1 MKSEFLDTID
11 RISRA
16 RHIDDAKASLPGDM
30 ANDAPDFE
38 PVMEASEDGLSNEL
52 PNELRILDDTTVDRL
67 VRVLEHYRGHVD
79 AWSEKE
85 PELKWSDHL
94 PSVMTM
100 LLLALGVGLVVGL
113 NAFVLNGEST
123 NQQVAIS
130 NLGGAVVLMLA
141 GISLFYDRTVRGI
154 GNDRLRHECGR
165 RVDLVSDQIS
175 SLSALYSRWLIEW
188 RQQEGNL
195 RLLKDE
201 VVRQEIVG
209 QNAKAETKRLTEES
223 QEWLSKRIS
232 YEEQADAQSQRLQ
245 QLRSEVEFASRK
257 LAGLEQENRT
267 KGEQV
272 NALRLQR
279 DQLRQECLQLEQ
291 RKEELV
297 EAESRLQSEHAGNER
312 VRQREMSAMDREAT
326 ERREL
331 VDGLRKE
338 CETLEGDKNELTLE
352 LEMLRAEFERNATIS
367 TQQLAELRDALHET
381 QAERSLILEAIEEQT
396 QVMEQLGRN
405 RSELE
410 ALVAEI
416 EAAKEREY
424 AELATVEAKVS
435 ERRQNVAALDS
446 EIEALVADRELRR
459 AELQDRIDSLESH
472 LDERT
477 THLGGLRSDIE
488 RMEGNRK
495 ELQYDIERLT
505 AIESAMDFSVE
516 GLTERLEQRS
526 SELRRKTMQVNEL
539 AARLES
545 LSNTVKALTVQEGRM
560 RGPQQP
566 IENEVAPAEL
576 SVPTPTTRERLADD
590 ISIDGPSRVEG
601 PHFQKADLH
610 RMMQTLDQLDD
621 LTQLGLS

>member
-16 RHIDDAKASLPGDM
+16 RHNEDANTSLPGEM

-38 PVMEASEDGLSNEL
+38 PLMEVSMPGL

-79 AWSEKE
+79 AWSAEE
-85 PELKWSDHL
+85 PELKWSDKL
-94 PSVMTM
+94 PSGMTM
-100 LLLALGVGLVVGL
+100 MLLALGVGLVVGL
-113 NAFVLNGEST
+113 NAFVLNREST

-154 GNDRLRHECGR
+154 GNDRLRQECGR
-165 RVDLVSDQIS
+165 RVELISDQIS

-201 VVRQEIVG
+201 VVRQELVG
-209 QNAKAETKRLTEES
+209 QEAKAESKRLADES

-232 YEEQADAQSQRLQ
+232 YEEQADSQDQRLQ

-267 KGEQV
+267 KGEQ
-272 NALRLQR
+272 ATGLRVQR

-297 EAESRLQSEHAGNER
+297 ETEMRLQSEHVGNER
-312 VRQREMSAMDREAT
+312 VRQREMAALDRELG

-331 VDGLRKE
+331 VSGLRKE
-338 CETLEGDKNELTLE
+338 CESLGSEKSELSLEI
-352 LEMLRAEFERNATIS
+352 EMLRAEFERNATIS

-381 QAERSLILEAIEEQT
+381 QAERSLVEEAIEQ
-396 QVMEQLGRN
+396 QKLVMEQLELN

-416 EAAKEREY
+416 EAAKEGEY
-424 AELATVEAKVS
+424 AELATVEANVL
-435 ERRQNVAALDS
+435 EQRQNVAALERD
-446 EIEALVADRELRR
+446 IEALVADREMRR
-459 AELQDRIDSLESH
+459 AELEQRIETLELH
-472 LDERT
+472 LADRT
-477 THLGGLRSDIE
+477 THLGGLRSEIE

-526 SELRRKTMQVNEL
+526 SELRKKTMQVNEL

-545 LSNTVKALTVQEGRM
+545 LSSTVKALTVQEGRM

-566 IENEVAPAEL
+566 AEIEAGPVEV
-576 SVPTPTTRERLADD
+576 SVPSPATRERIADEV
-590 ISIDGPSRVEG
+590 SLDGPSRVEG

>member
-16 RHIDDAKASLPGDM
+16 RHNEDANPSLPGEM

-38 PVMEASEDGLSNEL
+38 PAMEESMSGL

-79 AWSEKE
+79 AWSAEE
-85 PELKWSDHL
+85 PELKWSDKL
-94 PSVMTM
+94 PSGMTM
-100 LLLALGVGLVVGL
+100 MLLALGVGLVVGL
-113 NAFVLNGEST
+113 NAFVLNREST

-154 GNDRLRHECGR
+154 GNDRLRQECGR
-165 RVDLVSDQIS
+165 RVELISDQIS

-209 QNAKAETKRLTEES
+209 QEAKAESKRLADES

-232 YEEQADAQSQRLQ
+232 YEEQADSQDQRLQ

-267 KGEQV
+267 KGEQA
-272 NALRLQR
+272 NGLRVQR

-297 EAESRLQSEHAGNER
+297 ETELRLQSEHVGNER
-312 VRQREMSAMDREAT
+312 VRQREMAALDRELG

-331 VDGLRKE
+331 VSGLRKE
-338 CETLEGDKNELTLE
+338 FESLGSERSELSLEI
-352 LEMLRAEFERNATIS
+352 EMLRAEFERNATIS
-367 TQQLAELRDALHET
+367 TQELAELRDALHET
-381 QAERSLILEAIEEQT
+381 QAERSLVEEAIERQK
-396 QVMEQLGRN
+396 QVMEELELN
-405 RSELE
+405 RTELE

-416 EAAKEREY
+416 EAAKEGEY
-424 AELATVEAKVS
+424 AELATVEANVV
-435 ERRQNVAALDS
+435 EQRQNVAALERD
-446 EIEALVADRELRR
+446 IEALEADRELRC
-459 AELQDRIDSLESH
+459 AELQQRIETLESH
-472 LDERT
+472 LAERT
-477 THLGGLRSDIE
+477 TQLGGLRSEIE

-526 SELRRKTMQVNEL
+526 SELRKKTMQVNEL

-560 RGPQQP
+560 RGPQQLAE
-566 IENEVAPAEL
+566 IEAGPVEV
-576 SVPTPTTRERLADD
+576 SVPSPATRERIADEV
-590 ISIDGPSRVEG
+590 SIDGPSRVEG